1 MKENGTH
8 VYSTAAHSRSNSA
21 ATVNGMIGRVALWIF
36 MWSILLIQLHSR
48 PSFLLVSRVCY
59 SWLVFNRRFVTK
71 LLGREETLQC
81 HELVSISIAT
91 MFLGLSLLRR
101 RNDLQKL
108 ATAQPQ

>member
-21 ATVNGMIGRVALWIF
+21 ATVNGMIGRVALWIL
-36 MWSILLIQLHSR
+36 MWSILLIQLHNR